1 MGRCS
6 RTLAPPSVM
15 PHTPPRAAI
24 ARIKKDN
31 AIARLPDGALLV
43 RSFTN
48 IDLPETLRRFGQR
61 AIESLEAVT
70 V

>member
-1 MGRCS
+1 
-6 RTLAPPSVM
+6 M